1 MQVTVAAGAAVRDV
15 APLAQPV
22 VDACSVEIVTD
33 ASAFERLEP
42 EWNDAVD
49 RAGVAHPFLRH
60 EWLRTWWECFGEGR
74 QLHIVIVR
82 AGARIIAIA
91 PLVSEAVSLCGI
103 PVRQLRLMFNDHSPR
118 ADVIVAEPGERPY
131 RALWKALAGTRDRWD
146 VLLLGQLPRE
156 SHTRAMF
163 TRLAGEHGQATGTW
177 QSSDSPYLEL
187 AGTWDSYFGSL
198 PGKFRSNV
206 RNRISRLQRQGPPAL
221 ESVETQPG
229 VEGALAD
236 VFRLEASGWKLREG
250 TAILSRPE
258 VQRFYTLFAQRAAAR
273 GWLRL
278 QFLTVG
284 GQRIATSFSLV
295 YGRRLFLCKTGYDP
309 AFDTCSPFKVLTSFA
324 TEQAYQQGLAEV
336 DFLGDTEPWKL
347 EWTSAVRSHDW
358 LYVFSNTARARLVYP
373 LKFRVIPTLHR
384 ALSTQHAAP
393 STEHP
398 APSTQHPAPSAQHRD

>member
-1 MQVTVAAGAAVRDV
+1 VQVATATAAAIRDAAT
-15 APLAQPV
+15 PAQPV
-22 VDACSVEIVTD
+22 ANASAVEIVTD
-33 ASAFERLEP
+33 TAAFERLEP

-49 RAGVAHPFLRH
+49 RAGIAHPFLRH
-60 EWLRTWWECFGEGR
+60 EWLRTWWECFGEER

-82 AGARIIAIA
+82 AGGRIIAIA
-91 PLVSEAVSLCGI
+91 PLVSEAVTLCGI
-103 PVRQLRLMFNDHSPR
+103 PVRQLRLMFNDHTPR
-118 ADVIVAEPGERPY
+118 ADVIVAEPGERAY
-131 RALWKALAGTRDRWD
+131 RAIWNALVASGDRWD
-146 VLLLGQLPRE
+146 VLLLGQLPRD
-156 SHTRAMF
+156 SQTREVF
-163 TRLAGEHGQATGTW
+163 TRLAAAAGRATGTW
-177 QSSDSPYLEL
+177 QSSESPYLEL
-187 AGTWDSYFGSL
+187 AGSWESYFGSL

-206 RNRISRLQRQGPPAL
+206 RNRISRLQRQGQPAL
-221 ESVETQPG
+221 ESIETLSG
-229 VEGALAD
+229 VDEALAD

-250 TAILSRPE
+250 TAIASRAE
-258 VQRFYTLFAQRAAAR
+258 VQRFYTLFAHRAAAR

-309 AFDTCSPFKVLTSFA
+309 AFDTCSPFKVLTSLA

-358 LYVFSNTARARLVYP
+358 LYVFSNSARARLVYP

-384 ALSTQHAAP
+384 ALSTQHLAP
-393 STEHP
+393 STQP
-398 APSTQHPAPSAQHRD
+398 AAPSTQHRD